1 MITEDHKTKL
11 DSSRVTSQT
20 HKITEIDMK
29 NIEELKSNLDDQG
42 FLVLEDVI
50 SIEELKPYAGL
61 YDDVLSGKVDAR
73 RHRHDL
79 GSHKETGTDQSQLSI
94 LMTDQSQPRV
104 SRKISVRSCGRA
116 STLEHLLSPLFF
128 ILASSVWP
136 SNCWVKTWS
145 LILIC

>member
-1 MITEDHKTKL
+1 MI
-11 DSSRVTSQT
+11 
-20 HKITEIDMK
+20 

-79 GSHKETGTDQSQLSI
+79 GSHKETGTD
-94 LMTDQSQPRV
+94 
-104 SRKISVRSCGRA
+104 
-116 STLEHLLSPLFF
+116 LLTNHS
-128 ILASSVWP
+128 
-136 SNCWVKTWS
+136 
-145 LILIC
+145 